1 MTLLS
6 NFQKN
11 LTLPKIEQQ
20 ERNKRYKDNQ
30 QRMFDERT
38 ETTTGII
45 DMSKQMEEVRKS
57 NVTLP
62 RNLVN
67 GTTSRSYK

>member
-6 NFQKN
+6 EFQKN
-11 LTLPKIEQQ
+11 LTTPQVLQK
-20 ERNKRYKDNQ
+20 ERDQRYMDNQ
-30 QRMFDERT
+30 HRILIQRS

-57 NVTLP
+57 NVTL
-62 RNLVN
+62 NQNMVN
-67 GTTSRSYK
+67 GTTSRRYK